1 MFFIPLF
8 FHFTLFKNHPKSLIQ
23 HCERSELRLHFVW
36 PQPLGFQKLAKWD
49 QIWHFQWTF
58 VHSKCKRSSLR
69 SQCWMR
75 LFLRFSNT
83 IRHFFHISGQN
94 VYDSL
99 HIIFAILDTIRT
111 SFFEGFYPKFML
123 PSFPWFHYPLYRI
136 SLAGSIYMTV
146 ATAIE
151 RYLAVCSPHN
161 YHQMNMASQ
170 MRYIYYVVPVTVA
183 ATVVNVPR
191 FFESEYAWR

>member
-1 MFFIPLF
+1 MI
-8 FHFTLFKNHPKSLIQ
+8 FK
-23 HCERSELRLHFVW
+23 HC
-36 PQPLGFQKLAKWD
+36 
-49 QIWHFQWTF
+49 
-58 VHSKCKRSSLR
+58 
-69 SQCWMR
+69 
-75 LFLRFSNT
+75 T
-83 IRHFFHISGQN
+83 ISYISGQN

>member
-1 MFFIPLF
+1 MTVITLYCNITAQQTTFWQRKCVFF
-8 FHFTLFKNHPKSLIQ
+8 S
-23 HCERSELRLHFVW
+23 
-36 PQPLGFQKLAKWD
+36 A
-49 QIWHFQWTF
+49 TF
-58 VHSKCKRSSLR
+58 VMMPCFPYKKLIL
-69 SQCWMR
+69 SQLKSILKVHGCV
-75 LFLRFSNT
+75 LTL
-83 IRHFFHISGQN
+83 IFHLSGQN

-136 SLAGSIYMTV
+136 SLVGSIYMTV

-183 ATVVNVPR
+183 ATAVNVPR